1 MNFIKNY
8 FQKRTNNSVA
18 NLDYEL
24 AEQFMNAD
32 FKFVER
38 HLDEDGK
45 YDGISIGKKFFHLEA
60 IFLFLTDRTLSHPQV
75 PYRHEDRV
83 GRFGKIVKE
92 MGFGNRKVIW
102 QPSDL
107 FDLDAYMGAKWFPEQ
122 LEMYKIE
129 LEEMIEAKR
138 LYCERAISF

>member
-45 YDGISIGKKFFHLEA
+45 YDGI
-60 IFLFLTDRTLSHPQV
+60 
-75 PYRHEDRV
+75 
-83 GRFGKIVKE
+83 
-92 MGFGNRKVIW
+92 
-102 QPSDL
+102 
-107 FDLDAYMGAKWFPEQ
+107 
-122 LEMYKIE
+122 
-129 LEEMIEAKR
+129 
-138 LYCERAISF
+138 